1 MNLTHAASEVIQKL
15 LIANGH
21 AALPV
26 AGTSVSWPAYVDST
40 PTAPDSLISVWG
52 SDPKIDGRV
61 STDGEFMEHYGIQV
75 SVRAGTRAA
84 AWTKAQDIADFLA
97 GVYLDTVTIAGTVYV
112 IHALQKTSGPLP
124 IGREPGTERQLV
136 TINYY
141 ATVYED

>member
-1 MNLTHAASEVIQKL
+1 MNLTHSASEVIQKL

-40 PTAPDSLISVWG
+40 PSAPDSIISVWG
-52 SDPKIDGRV
+52 TESKTDGRV
-61 STDGEFMEHYGIQV
+61 STDGEFMEHFGIQV
-75 SVRAGTRAA
+75 SIRAGTREA
-84 AWTKAQDIADFLA
+84 AWTKAQAIADYLA
-97 GVYLDTVTIAGTVYV
+97 GVYLNSVTISSTVYV
-112 IHALQKTSGPLP
+112 VHALQKTSGPLP